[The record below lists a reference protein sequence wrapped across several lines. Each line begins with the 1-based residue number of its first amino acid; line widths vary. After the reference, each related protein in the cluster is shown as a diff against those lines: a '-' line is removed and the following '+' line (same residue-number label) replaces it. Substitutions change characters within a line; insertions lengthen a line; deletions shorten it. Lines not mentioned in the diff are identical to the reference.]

1 MTVRTVWFS
10 AIAAGMVMAAAPA
23 VAQASVEAGGLACR
37 SPGGVG
43 FVVGS
48 TLNFQCV
55 FSPAGGGP
63 QHHYLGVVHRIG
75 VDLGVTQNIALDW
88 AVFAPTGVIHPGD
101 LAGNYGGVQGNAS
114 VGVGLG
120 ANALVGGSNNSIAL
134 QPVSAEA
141 QSGLNVSAGLA
152 DLELRSVDR
161 PAASPRLRRH
171 RRHH

>member
-1 MTVRTVWFS
+1 MTVRVTCFS
-10 AIAAGMVMAAAPA
+10 AIAAA
-23 VAQASVEAGGLACR
+23 VLMTASTGAQAAIEVGGLTCR
-37 SPGGVG
+37 SPGSVG

-55 FSPAGGGP
+55 FVPSGGGP
-63 QHHYLGVVHRIG
+63 QHHYVGVIRRIG
-75 VDLGVTQNIALDW
+75 VDLGVTQNVSLGW
-88 AVFAPTGVIHPGD
+88 AVFAPTGLIHPGD

-141 QSGLNVSAGLA
+141 QTGLNVSAGLT
-152 DLELRSVDR
+152 DLELRSVDL
-161 PAASPRLRRH
+161 PPRVRHH